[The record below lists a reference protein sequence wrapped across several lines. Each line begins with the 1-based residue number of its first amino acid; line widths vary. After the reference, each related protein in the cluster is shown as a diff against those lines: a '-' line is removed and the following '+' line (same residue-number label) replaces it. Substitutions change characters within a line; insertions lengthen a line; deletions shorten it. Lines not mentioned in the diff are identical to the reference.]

1 MAVPLLVDSPPARR
15 SSSPLLGR
23 CSAGLAGWLLV
34 VVLPLAI
41 SRPAQAE
48 VTAAQVNES
57 ITSGIAFL
65 HKLQKPDGS
74 WQEYDG
80 QPTGTTALCAL
91 ALLNCG
97 EKLDGPNLKKAM
109 AWLEEQP
116 DPGQIYAV
124 SLQVMLFAIADPV
137 KYKPRITRLA
147 HWLEA
152 HQVTEGETKGGWSYS
167 SRPGRSDNSNTQ
179 FAMLALHEAEKCGV
193 SISDRTW
200 QLALNYWLS
209 PGMQKPDGAWG
220 YEKGHPETGS
230 MTCAGVASVIIAM
243 DRLRTLDASVI
254 EGRVQCCQ
262 GAEVKD
268 PVAPALAWLGKHFSV
283 STNPNTLG
291 LKGVGQSHPWLLYYL
306 YGVERVGRM
315 TGNRYL
321 GEHDWYREG
330 CEFLVDRQR
339 QSLNGSWQG
348 TGIIENDATIGTC
361 LALLFLSKG
370 RRPVVLAQL
379 KHGSGALASYGDWNS
394 HRRSVQQLVSRV
406 EKQWRKELSWQTIN
420 LDLFED
426 KASDK
431 LAYTTADLLEAPV
444 VFLSGRE
451 SLKLTASQ
459 KKVLRE
465 YVDQGGFLLAEA
477 CDGNGCDGAAF
488 DRDFRNLMREIF
500 PESELRRLP
509 PDHAIWFAQ
518 EVVNAKEMPKDPDFW
533 LWGLDA
539 CCRTSVVYCPK
550 SLSCYWEL
558 HQPSRLESYSPEAR
572 ASVEACTKLGGNI
585 LAYATNRQLKEKLE
599 RPQLAMSVSGGKTPR
614 GALVVPKL
622 SHGGGSDD
630 APHSLSNLLTV
641 MNKQLEMTVD
651 YERRIYGPADQQL
664 LDYPIVFAH
673 GRRAFRYTAAERQ
686 ALKAYLDR
694 GGFLFADAICA
705 SPEFAQSVRDEL
717 RAIYPE
723 ATWNRLPSSHPVFSE
738 EYLGFRITTVTL
750 RDPQVRSET
759 DPLTAKLV
767 STTPLLEALEV
778 DGRIVAILSP
788 WDISCALEKGQS
800 LECKGYISADAARIA
815 SNVILYALGQ

>member
-1 MAVPLLVDSPPARR
+1 MSLKVPSVSDVGQCGSFARWWCVAASLVLS
-15 SSSPLLGR
+15 
-23 CSAGLAGWLLV
+23 LAATSTL
-34 VVLPLAI
+34 
-41 SRPAQAE
+41 QAE
-48 VTAAQVNES
+48 VTAKQVSES
-57 ITSGIAFL
+57 IISGVAFL
-65 HKLQKPDGS
+65 TKQQKPTGNWTD
-74 WQEYDG
+74 YDG

-97 EKLDGPNLKKAM
+97 EKIDAPALKGAL
-109 AWLEEQP
+109 AYLEEQP
-116 DPGQIYAV
+116 DPQHTYAA
-124 SLQVMLFAIADPV
+124 SLQVMLFALADPV
-137 KYKPRITRLA
+137 KYKPRITRIA

-179 FAMLALHEAEKCGV
+179 FAMLALHEAEKVGV
-193 SISDRTW
+193 PISDRTW
-200 QLALNYWLS
+200 QLSLNYWLA

-243 DRLRTLDASVI
+243 DRLRALDASVV
-254 EGRVQCCQ
+254 EGRIQCCQ
-262 GAEVKD
+262 GAEMKD
-268 PVAPALAWLGKHFSV
+268 PIAPALAWLGNHFTV

-291 LKGVGQSHPWLLYYL
+291 LRGVGQSHPWLLYYL

-348 TGIIENDATIGTC
+348 TGIIENDPVIGTC

-379 KHGSGALASYGDWNS
+379 KHGDGALDSNGDWNS

-426 KASDK
+426 RAADK
-431 LAYTTADLLEAPV
+431 LAISTVDLLEAPV
-444 VFLSGRE
+444 LFLSGRE
-451 SLKLTASQ
+451 SLKLTTNQ
-459 KKVLRE
+459 KKLLRE
-465 YVDQGGFLLAEA
+465 YIDQGGFLFAEA
-477 CDGNGCDGAAF
+477 CDGSGCDGAAF
-488 DRDFRNLMREIF
+488 DRDFRALMSEIF

-518 EVVNAKEMPKDPDFW
+518 EVVNAKDLPGDKEFW

-550 SLSCYWEL
+550 SMSCYWEL
-558 HQPSRLESYSPEAR
+558 HQPSRIAGYTDKAR
-572 ASVEACTKLGGNI
+572 GEVEACTKLGGNI

-599 RPQLAMSVSGGKTPR
+599 RPQLAVTATGGKSPR
-614 GALVVPKL
+614 GALVIPKL

-630 APHSLSNLLTV
+630 APNSLANLLVV

-651 YERRIYGPADQQL
+651 FERRMYGPADEQL
-664 LDYPIVFAH
+664 LDHPIVFAH
-673 GRRAFRYTAAERQ
+673 GRRSFRFTAVERQ
-686 ALKAYLDR
+686 AMKAYLDR

-705 SPEFAQSVRDEL
+705 SPEFTQSVRDEM
-717 RAIYPE
+717 RALYPE
-723 ATWNRLPSSHPVFSE
+723 ANWIRLPASHPMFSD
-738 EYLGFRITTVTL
+738 EYFGFRIGNVTL
-750 RDPQVRSET
+750 RDPQARGDG

-767 STTPLLEALEV
+767 TTAPLLEAIEI
-778 DGRIVAILSP
+778 DGRIAVVLSP

-800 LECKGYISADAARIA
+800 LECKGYLPADAARIA
-815 SNVILYALGQ
+815 ANVILYALGQ